1 MISSYQLFDG
11 KIVIRLNNTIC
22 DTPAELLSSPI
33 FYDVLKKYVTS
44 LTRQHSRL
52 LKIFQDE
59 NTVKAGDLRLLVKTF
74 SYLINLPLTLIPN
87 ILPGS
92 EVFTRD
98 TVLLSDFVE
107 NLYNYW
113 RSLHRLVV
121 CDSIGDRYDKRPYR
135 TFNDTVEVLMHVVRT
150 TYRDIQENITG
161 DHPRIYR
168 QVTAGAEIGAIARA
182 MKIPYPDQYKK
193 LNNISVISQA
203 LIYPPMIFNTP
214 INKRSGMFQKVDYDP
229 IENLELKSSKWL
241 CYPAKVGSLIIMI
254 YFSMSFFE
262 LGFSL
267 CNLFELADETELT
280 RKPDGIFLY
289 GTPVD
294 GETSSNINETIF
306 FDDLENDILVAT
318 IPVRDIYGYFGYL
331 KKMALTLHNVI
342 MLKRGRMPY
351 HGAMFHLALRNCCDT
366 TFLITGDTGA
376 GKSET
381 LEAMRSMFKEDVEH
395 LVIIADD
402 MGSLDIGENGS
413 IIGYG
418 TEMGAFVRLD
428 DLQSGYAFGQIDR
441 AIIMNPD
448 EVNARV
454 ILPVTKYDNVIK
466 GFPVEFVLYA
476 NNYETVDEEHP
487 VLQAFKSAE
496 EALKVFRSGNVMS
509 KGTTTTTGLVQSFFA
524 NIFGPPAY
532 PELQD
537 EIARKFFDKY
547 FEKGLFVG
555 QLRTQ
560 LGIHGMEHKGP
571 ELAAKALIKA
581 IRARRGM
588 VD

>member
-11 KIVIRLNNTIC
+11 KIVIRLRNTIC

-33 FYDVLKKYVTS
+33 FYDVLKNYVAS
-44 LTRQHSRL
+44 LSRQHSRL
-52 LKIFQDE
+52 LKIFPDE
-59 NTVKAGDLRLLVKTF
+59 NAIKTGDLRLLVETF
-74 SYLINLPLTLIPN
+74 SYLINLPAKLVPN
-87 ILPGS
+87 VLPGS

-107 NLYNYW
+107 NLYNFW
-113 RSLHRLVV
+113 RTLHRLVV
-121 CDSIGDRYDKRPYR
+121 CDSMGDRYDRRPYR
-135 TFNDTVEVLMHVVRT
+135 TFNDTVEVLMHVVRG

-168 QVTAGAEIGAIARA
+168 QVTAGAEIGAIART
-182 MKIPYPDQYKK
+182 MKIPYPPQYKK
-193 LNNISVISQA
+193 LNNISIISQA

-214 INKRSGMFQKVDYDP
+214 INKRSGMFQKVTYDP
-229 IENLELKSSKWL
+229 IEKLEINPNQWL
-241 CYPAKVGSLIIMI
+241 CYPAKVGSLIVMI
-254 YFSMSFFE
+254 YFSMSYFE

-267 CNLFELADETELT
+267 CNLFELADESELT
-280 RKPDGIFLY
+280 RKPDAIFLY
-289 GTPVD
+289 GTPPD
-294 GETSSNINETIF
+294 EQTPANTNETIF
-306 FDDLENDILVAT
+306 YDDLDNDLLVAT
-318 IPVRDIYGYFGYL
+318 IPVRDAYGYFGYL
-331 KKMALTLHNVI
+331 KKMALTLHNII

-366 TFLITGDTGA
+366 TFLIIGDTGA

-381 LEAMRSMFKEDVEH
+381 LEAMRSMFMEDVEN

-402 MGSLDIGENGS
+402 MGSLDLGTNGS
-413 IIGYG
+413 VIGYG

-466 GFPVEFVLYA
+466 GFPVEFILYA
-476 NNYETVDEEHP
+476 NNYEPVDQEHP
-487 VLQAFKSAE
+487 VLEAFNSVDK
-496 EALKVFRSGNVMS
+496 ALEVFRAGKVMS
-509 KGTTTTTGLVQSFFA
+509 KGTTTSTGLVQSFYA
-524 NIFGPPAY
+524 NIFGPPSY

-537 EIARKFFDKY
+537 EIACKFFNKY
-547 FEKGLFVG
+547 FEDGLFVG

-560 LGIHGMEHKGP
+560 LGIPGMERKGP
-571 ELAAKALIKA
+571 ELAAKELIKA
-581 IRARRGM
+581 IRARRGLNE
-588 VD
+588 

>member
-1 MISSYQLFDG
+1 
-11 KIVIRLNNTIC
+11 
-22 DTPAELLSSPI
+22 
-33 FYDVLKKYVTS
+33 
-44 LTRQHSRL
+44 
-52 LKIFQDE
+52 
-59 NTVKAGDLRLLVKTF
+59 
-74 SYLINLPLTLIPN
+74 
-87 ILPGS
+87 
-92 EVFTRD
+92 
-98 TVLLSDFVE
+98 
-107 NLYNYW
+107 
-113 RSLHRLVV
+113 
-121 CDSIGDRYDKRPYR
+121 
-135 TFNDTVEVLMHVVRT
+135 
-150 TYRDIQENITG
+150 
-161 DHPRIYR
+161 
-168 QVTAGAEIGAIARA
+168 
-182 MKIPYPDQYKK
+182 
-193 LNNISVISQA
+193 
-203 LIYPPMIFNTP
+203 
-214 INKRSGMFQKVDYDP
+214 
-229 IENLELKSSKWL
+229 
-241 CYPAKVGSLIIMI
+241 
-254 YFSMSFFE
+254 
-262 LGFSL
+262 
-267 CNLFELADETELT
+267 
-280 RKPDGIFLY
+280 
-289 GTPVD
+289 
-294 GETSSNINETIF
+294 
-306 FDDLENDILVAT
+306 
-318 IPVRDIYGYFGYL
+318 
-331 KKMALTLHNVI
+331 

-487 VLQAFKSAE
+487 VLQAFESAE

>member
-11 KIVIRLNNTIC
+11 KIVIRLRNTIC
-22 DTPAELLSSPI
+22 DTPAELLASPI
-33 FYDVLKKYVTS
+33 FYDVLKNYVAS
-44 LTRQHSRL
+44 LTQQHSRL
-52 LKIFQDE
+52 LKIFPDE
-59 NTVKAGDLRLLVKTF
+59 NTIKTGDLRLLVKAF
-74 SYLINLPLTLIPN
+74 SYMIKLPANLVPN
-87 ILPGS
+87 VLPGS
-92 EVFTRD
+92 EVFMRD
-98 TVLLSDFVE
+98 RVLLSDFVE

-113 RSLHRLVV
+113 RTLHRLVI
-121 CDSIGDRYDKRPYR
+121 CDSMGDRYDQRPYR

-150 TYRDIQENITG
+150 TYRDVQENITG

-168 QVTAGAEIGAIARA
+168 QVTAGAEIGAIARN
-182 MKIPYPDQYKK
+182 MKIPYPARYKK
-193 LNNISVISQA
+193 LNNISIISQV

-229 IENLELKSSKWL
+229 IEKLDLNPNQWV

-267 CNLFELADETELT
+267 CNLFELAGESELT
-280 RKPDGIFLY
+280 RKPDAVFLY
-289 GTPVD
+289 GTPPD
-294 GETSSNINETIF
+294 GDVPSGVNETIF

-318 IPVRDIYGYFGYL
+318 IPDRDIFGYFGYL
-331 KKMALTLHNVI
+331 KKMALTLHNII

-351 HGAMFHLALRNCCDT
+351 HGAMFHLSLRNCCDT
-366 TFLITGDTGA
+366 TFLIVGDTGA

-381 LEAMRSMFKEDVEH
+381 LEAMRSMFKEDVEN
-395 LVIIADD
+395 LVIVADD
-402 MGSLDIGENGS
+402 MGSLDFGTDGS
-413 IIGYG
+413 IVGYG

-466 GFPVEFVLYA
+466 GFPVEFILYA
-476 NNYETVDEEHP
+476 NNYEAVDADHP
-487 VLQAFKSAE
+487 VLQSFQSAG
-496 EALKVFRSGNVMS
+496 EALDVFRAGNVMS
-509 KGTTTTTGLVQSFFA
+509 KGTTTTTGLVRSFYA

-532 PELQD
+532 PELQE
-537 EIARKFFDKY
+537 EIAQKFFDQY

-571 ELAAKALIKA
+571 ELAAKELIHA

-588 VD
+588 ND